1 MRKFARFAVTFLSF
15 VALHAHAADLRVMIN
30 PAEIAS
36 LFPAAAKLRVVNVWA
51 LWCAPCVAEMPDFR
65 TMDATF
71 GSEVAFV
78 GVNMDD
84 MLPDA
89 SSKPVKAFLDKQKI
103 AYPNI
108 YYRGNVDTLGKY
120 LDFNGSLPFTI
131 VYDGKGKELWRQD
144 GRIDREKMIAKLRDL
159 LRRKS

>member
-1 MRKFARFAVTFLSF
+1 MRKFARFAVISLSLI
-15 VALHAHAADLRVMIN
+15 ALRAHAADLRAVVN

-36 LFPAAAKLRVVNVWA
+36 VFPAAAKLRVVNVWA
-51 LWCAPCVAEMPDFR
+51 LWCAACVAEMPDFR
-65 TMDATF
+65 TMDAAF

-84 MLPDA
+84 MLPD
-89 SSKPVKAFLDKQKI
+89 SSAKPVKAFLDKQKI

-108 YYRGNVDTLGKY
+108 YYKGNIDTLGKY
-120 LDFNGSLPFTI
+120 LNFNGSLPFTI
-131 VYDGKGKELWRQD
+131 VYDGKGKELWRHD
-144 GRIDREKMIAKLRDL
+144 GRIDREEMIARLRDL

>member
-15 VALHAHAADLRVMIN
+15 AALHAHAADLRAMIN

-36 LFPAAAKLRVVNVWA
+36 VFPVAAKLRVVNVWA
-51 LWCAPCVAEMPDFR
+51 LWCAPCVAEIPDFR
-65 TMDATF
+65 AMDAAF
-71 GSEVAFV
+71 GSEVAFA

-89 SSKPVKAFLDKQKI
+89 SAKPVKAFLDKQKI
-103 AYPNI
+103 TYPNV
-108 YYRGNVDTLGKY
+108 YYKGNADSLGKY
-120 LDFNGSLPFTI
+120 LNFNGSLPFTI
-131 VYDGKGKELWRQD
+131 VYDSKGKELWRQD
-144 GRIDREKMIAKLRDL
+144 GRIDREQMIAKLRDL

>member
-1 MRKFARFAVTFLSF
+1 
-15 VALHAHAADLRVMIN
+15 MIN

-36 LFPAAAKLRVVNVWA
+36 LFPASAKLRVVNVWA
-51 LWCAPCVAEMPDFR
+51 LWCAPCVSEMPDFR

-71 GSEVAFV
+71 GNEVAFV

-89 SSKPVKAFLDKQKI
+89 SAKPVKAFLDKQKI

-108 YYRGNVDTLGKY
+108 YYKGNADTLGKV
-120 LDFNGSLPFTI
+120 LNFNGSLPFTI
-131 VYDGKGKELWRQD
+131 VYDGKGKELWRYD
-144 GRIDREKMIAKLRDL
+144 GRIDREQMIAKLRDL

>member
-1 MRKFARFAVTFLSF
+1 MRKFARFAVIFLS
-15 VALHAHAADLRVMIN
+15 VIALRAHAADLRAIVN
-30 PAEIAS
+30 PAEIKS
-36 LFPAAAKLRVVNVWA
+36 VFPAPAKLRVVNVWA

-65 TMDATF
+65 AMDATF

-84 MLPDA
+84 MLPEA
-89 SSKPVKAFLDKQKI
+89 SPKPVAAFLDKQKI
-103 AYPNI
+103 AFPNI
-108 YYRGNVDTLGKY
+108 YYKGNADALGKY

-131 VYDGKGKELWRQD
+131 VYDSKGKELWRHD
-144 GRIDREKMIAKLRDL
+144 GLIDREEMIARLRDL

>member
-1 MRKFARFAVTFLSF
+1 
-15 VALHAHAADLRVMIN
+15 MIN

-36 LFPAAAKLRVVNVWA
+36 LFPASAKLRVVNVWA
-51 LWCAPCVAEMPDFR
+51 LWCAPCVSEMPDFR
-65 TMDATF
+65 AMDATF
-71 GSEVAFV
+71 GNEVAFV

-89 SSKPVKAFLDKQKI
+89 SAKPVKAFLDKQKI

-108 YYRGNVDTLGKY
+108 YYKGNADTLGKV
-120 LDFNGSLPFTI
+120 LNFDGSLPFTI
-131 VYDGKGKELWRQD
+131 VYDGKGKELWRHD
-144 GRIDREKMIAKLRDL
+144 GRIDREEMIAKLRDL